1 MILTYD
7 DHMETIC
14 IQWTYYVQDN
24 ILQSCELCYMM
35 HRPAGNI
42 LRGWVLWGHKGT
54 DVVSN
59 NAQTGC
65 GICSLDAEAHN
76 VCQGSIHHYTTSC
89 LNHSYKAL
97 CIHAFMLTSN
107 SDPAVQMWQ
116 QKVRLLDQP
125 AVQVWRALICSWE
138 EGHHCNPLRYH
149 SSPFL
154 NWGPW
159 PRTLRC
165 QFFSGPRLSTT
176 NCCGVRWRSLL
187 SEVNKKLLLSKSKN
201 KIS

>member
-1 MILTYD
+1 MYQYINDVNLLILTFD

-24 ILQSCELCYMM
+24 SLQSFELCYMM

-54 DVVSN
+54 DVVRVSP
-59 NAQTGC
+59 TP
-65 GICSLDAEAHN
+65 L
-76 VCQGSIHHYTTSC
+76 HHHTTSC

-116 QKVRLLDQP
+116 QKVRLSDQP

-138 EGHHCNPLRYH
+138 EGYLCHCNPLRYH
-149 SSPFL
+149 SSPIL

-159 PRTLRC
+159 PRTSRC
-165 QFFSGPRLSTT
+165 QFFSGPRLSTR

-201 KIS
+201 KIL

>member
-1 MILTYD
+1 MTIWRPFAYSELIMFKTTVCS
-7 DHMETIC
+7 HLNFVTWCIVLLETSSEDGCSEVI
-14 IQWTYYVQDN
+14 
-24 ILQSCELCYMM
+24 
-35 HRPAGNI
+35 
-42 LRGWVLWGHKGT
+42 KGRT
-54 DVVSN
+54 WS
-59 NAQTGC
+59 
-65 GICSLDAEAHN
+65 EYPP
-76 VCQGSIHHYTTSC
+76 HHYTTSC

-116 QKVRLLDQP
+116 QKVRVSDQP

-138 EGHHCNPLRYH
+138 EGYLCHCNPLRYH

-159 PRTLRC
+159 PRTSRC
-165 QFFSGPRLSTT
+165 QFFSGPRLSTR

-201 KIS
+201 KIL